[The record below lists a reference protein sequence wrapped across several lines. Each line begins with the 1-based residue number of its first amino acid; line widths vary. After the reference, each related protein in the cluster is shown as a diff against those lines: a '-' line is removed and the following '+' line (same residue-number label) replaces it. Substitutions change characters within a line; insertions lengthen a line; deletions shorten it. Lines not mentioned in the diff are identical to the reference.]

1 MRSVSQIIERKGSRV
16 VSVARE
22 APVLEAIRVMAEHH
36 IGAVLV
42 MDGDR
47 LMGIASER
55 DYARKVVLQGRSSSD
70 TAVSMI
76 MSSPVVC
83 VGPHD
88 TIAECM
94 SIMTEKHIRHL
105 PVMDD
110 EQLAGMVSIGDLV
123 RSIISEQKE
132 LIGQLEQYILHYTSI
147 T

>member
-1 MRSVSQIIERKGSRV
+1 MRNVSQIIGRKGSRV

-42 MDGDR
+42 MEGGQ
-47 LMGIASER
+47 LIGIASER
-55 DYARKVVLQGRSSSD
+55 DYARKVILQGRSSHD
-70 TAVSMI
+70 TPVSVI

-88 TIAECM
+88 SIAECM

-105 PVMDD
+105 PVI
-110 EQLAGMVSIGDLV
+110 EGERVVGVISIGDLV
-123 RSIISEQKE
+123 KEMIEEQKQE
-132 LIGQLEQYILHYTSI
+132 ISLLQQYIAG
-147 T
+147 